1 MFALADRPA
10 GDSLAAIP
18 SRYHSDEPRHASR
31 RRYETCGAPNGN
43 IRVERVGGIWPGTID
58 GHPEIDERGLTEEI
72 ARRKVND
79 VASRLTSAP
88 PPSKSPHEGGGISA
102 RLRRKRRMS

>member
-1 MFALADRPA
+1 M
-10 GDSLAAIP
+10 
-18 SRYHSDEPRHASR
+18 
-31 RRYETCGAPNGN
+31 N
-43 IRVERVGGIWPGTID
+43 IRVEKVGGIWHGTID

-79 VASRLTSAP
+79 VASKLTSASP
-88 PPSKSPHEGGGISA
+88 QAKSPQQGSGAPIV